1 MERTIYMDD
10 DGLEDFLKEKSDQYK
25 LYPSDKAWKNIH
37 KAVQPKRRWNYLA
50 LTFLIL
56 IVSSKLAETNEYHQF
71 SQSVH
76 WVSQPVISQHAP
88 KEVNTVATVAAPVL
102 PVSFSFTKDKPLPVS
117 AVVVNNNT
125 RFTDTRKILDVQPD
139 VQEEIVVPEETMHAG
154 NTMPNVKELGLIVKN
169 VRNTTKL
176 VAVDENEEKEN
187 TEVRKVLWGGDPFKN
202 ARLKWHVSFSP
213 TISYRR
219 LTSGLENITHI
230 FQGPLQGE
238 ASVATVNNSVVQK
251 PAVGAEVGA
260 GFTYRLS
267 NRFLIKGGVQLN
279 YSRYQLRAVF
289 GKPEQTT
296 LAVGP
301 YRDSLNVFTSI
312 RNEDG
317 RSASWLNNEY
327 FQIAMPLGIEWTILG
342 KENFKWN
349 LAASAQPVYNFA
361 NNTYLLSTDFRHY
374 AKDPSL
380 VRKWN
385 INAGIETFVS
395 YKMGAF
401 NWQAGPQFRY
411 QLISSYKKPY
421 PINEYMVDFGFKI
434 GVTKT
439 IF

>member
-10 DGLEDFLKEKSDQYK
+10 ELEDFLKEKSDQYK
-25 LYPSDKAWKNIH
+25 LYPSDKVWMNIH
-37 KAVQPKRRWNYLA
+37 KSVQPKNRWSYLV
-50 LTFLIL
+50 LTLFMLVL
-56 IVSSKLAETNEYHQF
+56 SSKFAETNEYRNFYLANNPQQVALTPTPLH
-71 SQSVH
+71 
-76 WVSQPVISQHAP
+76 
-88 KEVNTVATVAAPVL
+88 EVTPLPSSLPTI
-102 PVSFSFTKDKPLPVS
+102 PVSYNFEKNKPLPLLLSVETNNIQITDS
-117 AVVVNNNT
+117 RVVM
-125 RFTDTRKILDVQPD
+125 DVQPD
-139 VQEEIVVPEETMHAG
+139 SREEIIVPEEIANAKIEVPTI
-154 NTMPNVKELGLIVKN
+154 KDLGLIVKN
-169 VRNTTKL
+169 VKNTTKL
-176 VAVDENEEKEN
+176 VTVSEEEPEQK
-187 TEVRKVLWGGDPFKN
+187 EVRKVLWGGDPFKN

-219 LTSGLENITHI
+219 LTSGLENITHF
-230 FQGPLQGE
+230 FQGPIPAE
-238 ASVATVNNSVVQK
+238 ESVATVHNSVIQK

-260 GFTYRLS
+260 GFSYKLN
-267 NRFLIKGGVQLN
+267 NRFLVKGGLQLN
-279 YSRYQLRAVF
+279 YSRYQLRAMF

-301 YRDSLNVFTSI
+301 YKDSLNVYTTI

-317 RSASWLNNEY
+317 RSASWLSNEY
-327 FQIAMPLGIEWTILG
+327 FQIAMPLGLEWMILG
-342 KENFKWN
+342 NENFKWN

-401 NWQAGPQFRY
+401 NWHAGPQFRY
-411 QLISSYKKPY
+411 QLISSYKKEY